1 MEKYNV
7 FLGGTCAES
16 TWREQLMPMLDKFN
30 ITYFNPV
37 VDDWTEECQVIENW
51 HKENDDYNLF
61 VITKEMQGCFLKLCH
76 ITQSLIR
83 CPYQKMCR

>member
-7 FLGGTCAES
+7 FLGGTCAEL

-37 VDDWTEECQVIENW
+37 VDDWTEECQVIEN
-51 HKENDDYNLF
+51 
-61 VITKEMQGCFLKLCH
+61 
-76 ITQSLIR
+76 
-83 CPYQKMCR
+83 

>member
-61 VITKEMQGCFLKLCH
+61 VITKEMQ
-76 ITQSLIR
+76 IR
-83 CPYQKMCR
+83 NHHRHYFAYYMMEWKSFRLSH